1 MNKISKLGIPKV
13 RALGI
18 SKIKSVKALGL
29 ESNNF
34 EEDYENDFYGLKKG
48 EGVDFPKLIR
58 YLQSYNKEKLNYN
71 SFKGMPVRERKAV
84 SRYGVVETGKE
95 INKTIAFK
103 YVNEYKQ
110 EVDTSIDC
118 GINKK
123 LDDISDIPYFS
134 LYVNFREKK
143 IHCVLSY
150 FYVNTEKYRQSVVNT
165 ASENDFIIN
174 DKYIGVKLSSDSI
187 SDMSHLVRY
196 MQRVKANEENFWYET
211 LVNKTYIPLLEK
223 AGSKEELI
231 WLYENAADFT
241 LRALKPEQLWKHICE
256 FYNYDT
262 KGIFSYFKDASL
274 SLIRALFAF
283 NTPDRISFLMKKLNE
298 NQEFVKKIYDALDGT
313 MLFEGKEQKLQTIFS
328 SLMTGFCFADVSTL
342 HFTNE
347 IFYVGKDYFVNVKNA
362 NNEAGKYWVEQ
373 RYKSETYYIDSG
385 TAIIEMGGEQVLTNR
400 IKLNPLDIVTLL
412 QKDTDSL
419 LFVPVLFLKDIDHQK
434 DLENLMT
441 AVRIGVDILAIALTI
456 STLGGASPL
465 LAVAGA
471 LEIGLAVADIAV
483 MTNKDKLSEEFLKTW
498 EKIYIIGG
506 LATASPV
513 VVSSLYKLG
522 GKILAS
528 SAKAEM
534 KNFVQSCMMKMLL
547 ESEISNLSKNTVKIL
562 KTNTELVESTKGT
575 LTEFKAKTL
584 NKYGLL
590 IIEGEFKTGK
600 NITKEAA
607 LVYKGEIILH
617 ADRYD
622 FFNKSYPLLKN
633 INHEK
638 EFIKLADELLVYGK
652 EYPVIGLKPL
662 ITEAQAMSQYGNA
675 GKALVNAVDNEVQH
689 ILQTFYKDVIEEK
702 VMVCGLMYKKSY
714 IPKSFTATNFLKE
727 EIAKGKGK
735 LYLDFIKNLHPTLQI
750 RLDKHIAKLKMSGV
764 LASKSDL
771 LRAGKMGSHG
781 EIRALDKLLKEID
794 PQGKL
799 GESVFQD
806 IIGYNRFLREGAK
819 EIQPPCVHCFYLT
832 SGIKFIGF

>member
-29 ESNNF
+29 QSNNF

-123 LDDISDIPYFS
+123 LDDISDIPYLS

-165 ASENDFIIN
+165 ASENDFEIN

-196 MQRVKANEENFWYET
+196 MQRVKDNEENFWYET

-241 LRALKPEQLWKHICE
+241 LRALKPEQLWKHIKM
-256 FYNYDT
+256 FYDYDT

-274 SLIRALFAF
+274 PLIRALFAF
-283 NTPDRISFLMKKLNE
+283 NSTERIGFLMKELNE
-298 NQEFVKKIYDALDGT
+298 NQEFVKNIYDALDGT
-313 MLFEGKEQKLQTIFS
+313 MLFEGKEQKLQTVFA

-347 IFYVGKDYFVNVKNA
+347 IFYVGKDYFVNVKNTNE

-373 RYKSETYYIDSG
+373 RYKSETYYVDSG

-441 AVRIGVDILAIALTI
+441 AIRIGVDILAIALTI

-471 LEIGLAVADIAV
+471 LEIGLSVADIAV

-528 SAKAEM
+528 SAKTEM
-534 KNFVQSCMMKMLL
+534 KNYVQSCMMKMLL
-547 ESEISNLSKNTVKIL
+547 ESEIRNFTKNTLKIANKEIIKKLTINIFDENSFKYLLDEGCLLIHGNVKNGKNVQEEISIIYKGISVIQGRTGDVAPILKRLYNIRKDKTVLSNFLEELYKSTPKLDASKRFWICFNELGTELKWGKLSIKEIEKNIESAIKNPKTSIQWEGQVAKAFSEIDDVKQIGTKVEYRNKGMTKFEPAGDYDVLTEKYLIECKESVSKNI
-562 KTNTELVESTKGT
+562 
-575 LTEFKAKTL
+575 
-584 NKYGLL
+584 
-590 IIEGEFKTGK
+590 
-600 NITKEAA
+600 
-607 LVYKGEIILH
+607 
-617 ADRYD
+617 
-622 FFNKSYPLLKN
+622 
-633 INHEK
+633 
-638 EFIKLADELLVYGK
+638 DE
-652 EYPVIGLKPL
+652 
-662 ITEAQAMSQYGNA
+662 
-675 GKALVNAVDNEVQH
+675 
-689 ILQTFYKDVIEEK
+689 
-702 VMVCGLMYKKSY
+702 
-714 IPKSFTATNFLKE
+714 NFLKQFE
-727 EIAKGKGK
+727 KYINLKNEKYININNRKVVLAIKSFKDNAINLSHPVLQQLKNKGVIIITDLKQ
-735 LYLDFIKNLHPTLQI
+735 IKNL
-750 RLDKHIAKLKMSGV
+750 K
-764 LASKSDL
+764 
-771 LRAGKMGSHG
+771 
-781 EIRALDKLLKEID
+781 
-794 PQGKL
+794 
-799 GESVFQD
+799 
-806 IIGYNRFLREGAK
+806 
-819 EIQPPCVHCFYLT
+819 
-832 SGIKFIGF
+832 